1 MIIVHW
7 LALLADLYTWNVS
20 YRFPTRRINAS
31 MNIARKNVNRTRKF
45 ARVRSSYIRIES
57 QLDYHRIQKFD
68 TNSKGM
74 KGFSL
79 FLFNFLLLYLE
90 AKKSRTTPP
99 INLSQIYRSI
109 DDDLN
114 NPDDSKK
121 FQKSFPFLS
130 SKVTPYLPSDNSIY
144 EKKGAVNATS
154 PQWFRYRATW

>member
-1 MIIVHW
+1 MSVRAIFESNPNWIIIE
-7 LALLADLYTWNVS
+7 
-20 YRFPTRRINAS
+20 F
-31 MNIARKNVNRTRKF
+31 KN
-45 ARVRSSYIRIES
+45 
-57 QLDYHRIQKFD
+57 LIQTVKEWKD
-68 TNSKGM
+68 
-74 KGFSL
+74 SL
-79 FLFNFLLLYLE
+79 FFYLISFFYISKLKNRE
-90 AKKSRTTPP
+90 QPS

-130 SKVTPYLPSDNSIY
+130 SKVTPYLPLDNSIY